1 MLLRNCVANIIAR
14 MTIPSHILLTFG
26 LLALTVVLL
35 WVPVPAMRGNR
46 SWPWCGGLVLATGAG
61 LAGGI
66 LDWRAPLSI
75 AVFAAFAWGARQARN
90 HYARALLLVLTAV
103 AALALA
109 LHKAPGFHN
118 PMLADGIRF
127 SGDGTPFSLWANFDK
142 AVVGIVLVGVFCE
155 RIGSSA
161 EWLALLRRIAPVVMS
176 TLVVVLGLGWLLGQ
190 IRPDFKWTPYSAWF
204 LASNLLIT
212 CVAEEAFFR
221 GFLLGKMAGAMRD
234 WRGGT
239 VVAVLVTSILFGLAH
254 MGGGALLALLAT
266 IAGLHYAAA
275 YLLSKRIEAA
285 ILAHFI
291 LNAVHFLA
299 FTYPALAS

>member
-1 MLLRNCVANIIAR
+1 
-14 MTIPSHILLTFG
+14 MTIPAHVLLTFG
-26 LLALTVVLL
+26 LLGLTVLLL
-35 WVPVPAMRGNR
+35 WAPLPAIHGNR
-46 SWPWCGGLVLATGAG
+46 AWPWCGGLVLATLAG
-61 LAGGI
+61 LHGGI

-75 AVFAAFAWGARQARN
+75 AVFAALAWGAREARGK
-90 HYARALLLVLTAV
+90 YVRALLLALTAV

-127 SGDGTPFSLWANFDK
+127 SSDGAPFALWANFDK

-155 RIGSSA
+155 RIGSAA
-161 EWLALLRRIAPVVMS
+161 EWRQMLRRIAPVVAS

-190 IRPDFKWTPYSAWF
+190 IRPDVKWTPYSAWF

-221 GFLLGKMAGAMRD
+221 GFLLEKMAHAMRG
-234 WRGGT
+234 WRGG
-239 VVAVLVTSILFGLAH
+239 VLVATLVTSVLFGLAH
-254 MGGGALLALLAT
+254 LGGGSLLALLAT

-275 YLLSKRIEAA
+275 YLLSKRVEGA
-285 ILAHFI
+285 ILAHFV

-299 FTYPALAS
+299 FTYPALSR